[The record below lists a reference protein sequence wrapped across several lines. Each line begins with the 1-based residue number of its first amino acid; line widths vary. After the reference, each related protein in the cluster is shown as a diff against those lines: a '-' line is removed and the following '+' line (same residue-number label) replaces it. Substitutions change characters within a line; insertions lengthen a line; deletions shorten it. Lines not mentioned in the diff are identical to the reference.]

1 MIPAVAI
8 TMSQVAFGL
17 TEYLDSVQTDL
28 GDRPTKQLRKLAEGL
43 VKLLTSDISSETD
56 GE

>member
-1 MIPAVAI
+1 MP
-8 TMSQVAFGL
+8 QVAFGL